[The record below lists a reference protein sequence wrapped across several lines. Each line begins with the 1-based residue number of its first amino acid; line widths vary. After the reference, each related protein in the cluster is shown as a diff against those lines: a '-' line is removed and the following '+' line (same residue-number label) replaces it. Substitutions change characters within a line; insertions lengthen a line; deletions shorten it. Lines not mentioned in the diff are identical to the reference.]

1 MAEPLRVTERTR
13 LRRLP
18 ERASHDR
25 ELAYR
30 ILDEALICHLGFVTD
45 DGPVV
50 IPTIHAR
57 MGDRLVVHGSPASRM
72 LRTVAGG
79 AQVCITVTLL
89 DGLVLARSV
98 FHHSMNYRS
107 VMVFGTARPITERAE
122 KVAAMRAVTE
132 HVVPGRWDDARR
144 PDDKEV
150 KATLLLDVPLDEASI
165 KTRNGPPGDD
175 EADYDRDVWAGVV
188 PARLGFGAPLPDP
201 RLRDGTAL
209 PPYLDDYSR

>member
-1 MAEPLRVTERTR
+1 MAEPLRETPRTR

-30 ILDEALICHLGFVTD
+30 IIDEALICHVGFVTD
-45 DGPVV
+45 GGPVV

-72 LRTVAGG
+72 LRTIDG
-79 AQVCITVTLL
+79 ADVCVTVTLL

-107 VMVFGTARPITERAE
+107 LMVFGTARPITERAQ
-122 KVAAMRAVTE
+122 KLAAMRAVTE
-132 HVVPGRWDDARR
+132 HVVPGRWHDARR
-144 PDDKEV
+144 PDEKEFRG
-150 KATLLLDVPLDEASI
+150 TLMLELPLDEASI
-165 KTRNGPPGDD
+165 KMRSGPPSDD
-175 EADYDRDVWAGVV
+175 DADYDLDVWAGVV
-188 PARLGFGAPLPDP
+188 PVGPAFGAPEPDP
-201 RLRDGTAL
+201 RLQDGVAL
-209 PPYLDDYSR
+209 PGYLADYSR